1 MTAVNYNV
9 RIDKELR
16 DDAFAVLESYGLQ
29 PSQAIRLFLNQ
40 VARTGTVPLSF
51 DYAVKPIAYEQN
63 PLTMQAVFDARNGKT
78 SRYNTPDELLNDI
91 DAINN
96 DTLSDNKLSD
106 DTLSNTSSW

>member
-1 MTAVNYNV
+1 MTAVNYNI

-16 DDAFAVLESYGLQ
+16 DEAFAVLESYGLP

-63 PLTMQAVFDARNGKT
+63 ALTMQAVTEARDGKMT
-78 SRYNTPDELLNDI
+78 RYHSSDELLGDI
-91 DAINN
+91 DAMSNDAVDN
-96 DTLSDNKLSD
+96 DTVSDDKLSD
-106 DTLSNTSSW
+106 TPS

>member
-63 PLTMQAVFDARNGKT
+63 PLTMQAVFDARDGKT

-91 DAINN
+91 EAISNDARNN
-96 DTLSDNKLSD
+96 DTVSSDI
-106 DTLSNTSSW
+106 SNDATS